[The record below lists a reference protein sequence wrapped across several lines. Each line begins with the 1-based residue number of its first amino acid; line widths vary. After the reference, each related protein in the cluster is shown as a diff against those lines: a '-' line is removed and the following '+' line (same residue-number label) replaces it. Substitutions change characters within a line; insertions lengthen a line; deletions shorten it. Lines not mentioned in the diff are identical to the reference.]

1 MFEGGACDGKSAK
14 ALAPGQID
22 FWYRPCYPTDKLGWE
37 KNSMKRTLFALLF
50 LSAACGFAH
59 AAQVDP
65 PLVLPPPPMAGSPQ
79 AQSEVAELHAIAGR
93 ATPDMLAAAK
103 RDSDDERPDLFNTV
117 LGFDVMA
124 LPATAKL
131 LSDVMKEQSADA
143 GAAKKFFHRD
153 RPWIVD
159 SSIQTCEAHGP
170 GPAKNSYPSGH
181 ATLAFSTG
189 VVLAA
194 LMPDKAQIILER
206 SREYA
211 ENRLVCGVHFRS
223 DIMAGQDLGTI
234 VAVRLMQ
241 DPHFASEMEAAR
253 AELRSQH
260 RAN

>member
-1 MFEGGACDGKSAK
+1 MVK
-14 ALAPGQID
+14 
-22 FWYRPCYPTDKLGWE
+22 R
-37 KNSMKRTLFALLF
+37 NSMKRALFALLF
-50 LSAACGFAH
+50 LSGTCGLAEAAV
-59 AAQVDP
+59 VDP
-65 PLVLPPPPMAGSPQ
+65 SLVLPPPPIAGSPQ
-79 AQSEVAELHAIAGR
+79 AQSEMAELHAIAGR

-103 RDSDDERPDLFNTV
+103 RDSDDERPDLFNAV

-124 LPATAKL
+124 LPATANL
-131 LSDVMKEQSADA
+131 LNDVVKEQSADA
-143 GAAKKFFHRD
+143 GVAKKFFHRD

-211 ENRLVCGVHFRS
+211 ENRLVCGVHFRT

-241 DPHFASEMEAAR
+241 DPHFASEMDAAR
-253 AELRSQH
+253 GELRSQH
-260 RAN
+260 RVN